1 MAKWHKLAVLS
12 VFALTVV
19 TAGLH
24 AAEKLNLKE
33 KIAVGD
39 QWHVALDL
47 KLGGDLM
54 VRSGDKTVTLTL
66 AASAQHQFPERVLN
80 LDDGNR
86 PVRVARF
93 YDQAQANITVHGVTS
108 KRTLRPERR
117 LQVAQVLKD
126 DTVTYSPAG
135 PLTREE
141 YELTGEHL
149 NTLAIHG
156 LLPKLEVEVGE
167 TWEPDTVTVQAITGL
182 DGVIS
187 HELKCKLDKADGTL
201 AVVSIAGTVIGIAGG
216 SEVTINVAARLEVD
230 QKSEHWT
237 SLTWKQK
244 EERGHGPVN
253 PASKTEGTTTVRRTF
268 SAKADA
274 VSDAVISNLPEV
286 PGAGLLLLV
295 FRDEKGRWEFLYDRN
310 WHVVAQTEQYTV
322 LRVLD
327 RGELVGQLNVT
338 PLPKLKAGQHIS
350 TDEVRKIVSDVPGL
364 KVEQILQTGEVP
376 AEAGHW
382 IYRISIAGRS
392 DDTAI
397 LQNFYAVAGPQ
408 GDQVLLSFTTEVAQA
423 ERLGGRDLAI
433 VGTVTFPSG
442 K

>member
-1 MAKWHKLAVLS
+1 MAKWRKLVVLS
-12 VFALTVV
+12 VFVLTAV

-24 AAEKLNLKE
+24 AAEKFHLQE

-47 KLGGDLM
+47 KLGGDIM

-66 AASAQHQFPERVLN
+66 AATAQHQFPERVLN
-80 LDDGNR
+80 LDEANR

-93 YDQAQANITVHGVTS
+93 YDKAEANITVHGAAS

-126 DTVTYSPAG
+126 ETTTYAPAG

-141 YELTGEHL
+141 HELTGEHL
-149 NTLAIHG
+149 DTLAIHG
-156 LLPKLEVEVGE
+156 LLPAKEVEVGD
-167 TWEPDTVTVQAITGL
+167 TWEPGTGTVQAIAGL
-182 DGVIS
+182 DGLIS
-187 HELKCKLDKADGTL
+187 HDLKCKLEKADGTL
-201 AVVSIAGTVIGIAGG
+201 AVVDLTGRIVGIAGG
-216 SEVTINVAARLEVD
+216 SEVTIDVTAHLEFD
-230 QKSEHWT
+230 QKTDHWT
-237 SLTWKQK
+237 VLTWKQK
-244 EERGHGPVN
+244 EERTHGPVS
-253 PASKTEGTTTVRRTF
+253 PASKTQATTVVRRTF
-268 SAKADA
+268 PGKADS
-274 VSDAVISNLPEV
+274 VSDAVVSNLPEI
-286 PGAGLLLLV
+286 PEAGLLYLV
-295 FRDEKGRWEFLYDRN
+295 YRDVKGRWEFLYDRN
-310 WHVVAQTEQYTV
+310 WHVVAQTDQYTV

-338 PLPKLKAGQHIS
+338 PLPKVKPGQHIS
-350 TDEVRKIVSDVPGL
+350 TDDVRKIVSDVPGL
-364 KVEQILQTGEVP
+364 KIEQILQTGEVP
-376 AEAGHW
+376 AEMGHW
-382 IYRISIAGRS
+382 IYRISVAGRS
-392 DDTAI
+392 DDAAV

-433 VGTVTFPSG
+433 VGTVTFPPG